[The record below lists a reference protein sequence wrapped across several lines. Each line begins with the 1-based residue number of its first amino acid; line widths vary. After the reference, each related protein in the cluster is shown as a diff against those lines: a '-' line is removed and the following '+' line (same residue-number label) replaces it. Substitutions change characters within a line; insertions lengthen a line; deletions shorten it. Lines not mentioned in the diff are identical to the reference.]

1 MSKLGDYV
9 RATDLSGK
17 EVEGIY
23 GDDKDPFTIAV
34 LDIMEGLTL
43 CPRESAQTIPDRELN
58 TKTLELANDLRIGYG
73 LVTVH

>member
-43 CPRESAQTIPDRELN
+43 CPRESAQTIPDRDLDS
-58 TKTLELANDLRIGYG
+58 KTREYIIGLRIGLG
-73 LVTVH
+73 LIIVH